1 MSLGPSFLGFKFNG
15 VQAEFETAGRDKKS
29 SVAVNFGVA
38 EPEDV
43 ERRNKEYKPV
53 LDEGQTEEEAD
64 AEAEKKKRFNA
75 EVNFSGKFLL
85 YDKYDADWLGRNR
98 VKNFGMGFEAQ
109 GKLEM
114 KSAFNASPVLGKIPN
129 IGPVLLIANK
139 SGAMRVYAV
148 IEVDLGGKVY
158 VETETTIPDPSSTT
172 TSEEPKKWGLLGT
185 TLNAEAKGFVRIA
198 GGLQITLARGTAEGT
213 ALFQL
218 GAPSNYPDADGIFLT
233 FDPLGEGNFLK
244 KIEGAASFVLRFQ
257 LNLWVSKVGK
267 QLQWD
272 FGRFV
277 IDRGSEPSFELVP
290 MNITHTTIMPA
301 TSAPQRFHGKTT
313 NIMDN
318 FYAAG
323 SYSLSGGASPMLAF
337 TGIDASGNM
346 TVMVS
351 RRTGDGWTEPVTVA
365 SAAGILSIAVLEL
378 PNGDSLLVWSEMSQ
392 EDLGNPFPASTLR
405 YSILP
410 AAGGGW
416 SAPAT
421 VTQDRAAL
429 VSLQLAQAGSKVL
442 LSFQAASEGPQGRR
456 ELRSAV
462 WEKGAWSAP
471 EVLFPLG
478 DLLAS
483 DLVGF
488 NSGNGDGSG
497 LAVASSDSG
506 EIRAFR
512 WDGTGWQDAPSPA
525 MEAEKAVSLA
535 AASSSEAVL
544 AWVSRTNTLQ
554 LSRFS
559 FLTGAWE
566 PIGSYVEV
574 LTDKMKLTQ
583 LTHEGQ
589 TYFLVAWADGGST
602 TAIHYTI
609 IDNAGETRLPITQV
623 TLGSQGVFDR
633 LELQPLAGLRAR
645 LLATYSSGTNAT
657 VQEFTIGMPATDD
670 CDGDGIADAQ
680 AISLGLVQDCNNNGV
695 PDFCEIRGGTVADRD
710 QDGIPD
716 TCQAPIQD
724 DCNRNGISDQFE
736 ILMGAGD
743 ENTNGILDECEA
755 GLQTRII
762 PLLADAPEQYYRA
775 PGLTLRAR
783 TETTIELQYSGTLE
797 QSDRLTGDWTP
808 VP

>member
-1 MSLGPSFLGFKFNG
+1 
-15 VQAEFETAGRDKKS
+15 
-29 SVAVNFGVA
+29 
-38 EPEDV
+38 
-43 ERRNKEYKPV
+43 
-53 LDEGQTEEEAD
+53 
-64 AEAEKKKRFNA
+64 
-75 EVNFSGKFLL
+75 
-85 YDKYDADWLGRNR
+85 
-98 VKNFGMGFEAQ
+98 
-109 GKLEM
+109 
-114 KSAFNASPVLGKIPN
+114 
-129 IGPVLLIANK
+129 
-139 SGAMRVYAV
+139 
-148 IEVDLGGKVY
+148 
-158 VETETTIPDPSSTT
+158 
-172 TSEEPKKWGLLGT
+172 
-185 TLNAEAKGFVRIA
+185 
-198 GGLQITLARGTAEGT
+198 
-213 ALFQL
+213 
-218 GAPSNYPDADGIFLT
+218 
-233 FDPLGEGNFLK
+233 
-244 KIEGAASFVLRFQ
+244 
-257 LNLWVSKVGK
+257 
-267 QLQWD
+267 
-272 FGRFV
+272 
-277 IDRGSEPSFELVP
+277 
-290 MNITHTTIMPA
+290 
-301 TSAPQRFHGKTT
+301 
-313 NIMDN
+313 
-318 FYAAG
+318 
-323 SYSLSGGASPMLAF
+323 
-337 TGIDASGNM
+337 
-346 TVMVS
+346 
-351 RRTGDGWTEPVTVA
+351 VA

-462 WEKGAWSAP
+462 WENGAWSAP

-633 LELQPLAGLRAR
+633 LELQPLADLRAR

-695 PDFCEIRGGTVADRD
+695 PDFCEIRGGTVSDRD

-775 PGLTLRAR
+775 SGLTLRAR